1 MPTKIC
7 TKCNVRKSL
16 DRFKHDSRGYIL
28 GKCKDCKNEEAR
40 TKPRRQRSKAK
51 QVAYVAKKP
60 EGTLPPPYV
69 IPLAERP
76 VYVPPKW
83 EPVR

>member
-7 TKCNVRKSL
+7 VKCNERKSL

-28 GKCKDCKNEEAR
+28 SKCKDCHNEAAR
-40 TKPRRQRSKAK
+40 AKPRKQRAKVK
-51 QVAYVAKKP
+51 QVRYAETKP
-60 EGTLPPPYV
+60 EGTLQSPYV

-83 EPVR
+83 GR